1 MPKPDM
7 AKHFAEEAKRAREER
22 DALQKEYEKTK
33 KRYEDP
39 RGPSRTE
46 PFFNETLEKQKAAA
60 EAAEQRVKEWERRQ
74 RGEPLPEAKEK

>member
-7 AKHFAEEAKRAREER
+7 DAHFAKEVERAKKER
-22 DALQKEYEKTK
+22 DDRKKEYEATK

-46 PFFNETLEKQKAAA
+46 PYFNETLEKQKAAVT
-60 EAAEQRVKEWERRQ
+60 ESDMLGLRT
-74 RGEPLPEAKEK
+74 